1 MGKSTSGSFTMRTS
15 VISFGI
21 LLLVPS
27 ILADSFA
34 GEKVKVGKKTC
45 TCDFTFV
52 LNGDRVNVKSSLV
65 SCDKKCS
72 GAAKN
77 VELGGDGMNTK
88 IVGGQETEVS
98 EWPWQAG
105 MVWSGSSSVF
115 CGATVISDEWILTAA
130 HCTDGTGANE
140 IQVLLGEHDYWD
152 GSETNMVRMDIA
164 EIVNHAGYD
173 SNTVDNDFAL
183 LRMANKLDWSANPHI
198 RPACLPE
205 YTAGGTPPTYDQWM
219 STVTGWGTTSSGGS
233 TSNVLLEV
241 DVQVISN
248 SECNAAYGG
257 ITDNML
263 CAQDASGNG
272 GSDACQGDS
281 GGPP

>member
-1 MGKSTSGSFTMRTS
+1 MGSLKQFTTQRPLRPPDPLTTQIDLELFEMPHHSALSISPLLSLSFISSFPFLLYILLNGFVMDDDYNYSGSS
-15 VISFGI
+15 GDYICG
-21 LLLVPS
+21 
-27 ILADSFA
+27 LAQ
-34 GEKVKVGKKTC
+34 
-45 TCDFTFV
+45 
-52 LNGDRVNVKSSLV
+52 R
-65 SCDKKCS
+65 
-72 GAAKN
+72 
-77 VELGGDGMNTK
+77 NTK

-183 LRMANKLDWSANPHI
+183 LRMANKLDWAANPHI

-219 STVTGWGTTSSGGS
+219 STVTGWGTTSSGG
-233 TSNVLLEV
+233 
-241 DVQVISN
+241 
-248 SECNAAYGG
+248 
-257 ITDNML
+257 
-263 CAQDASGNG
+263 
-272 GSDACQGDS
+272 
-281 GGPP
+281 

>member
-1 MGKSTSGSFTMRTS
+1 MGKSTRGSFTMRTS

-21 LLLVPS
+21 LLLVPT

-77 VELGGDGMNTK
+77 V
-88 IVGGQETEVS
+88 
-98 EWPWQAG
+98 
-105 MVWSGSSSVF
+105 
-115 CGATVISDEWILTAA
+115 
-130 HCTDGTGANE
+130 
-140 IQVLLGEHDYWD
+140 
-152 GSETNMVRMDIA
+152 

-248 SECNAAYGG
+248 SECNNAYGG

-263 CAQDASGNG
+263 CAADASGNG
-272 GSDACQGDS
+272 GSDACQVMMTMMTRMMMLMMMTTTMMTLMMMMTTIMTL
-281 GGPP
+281 